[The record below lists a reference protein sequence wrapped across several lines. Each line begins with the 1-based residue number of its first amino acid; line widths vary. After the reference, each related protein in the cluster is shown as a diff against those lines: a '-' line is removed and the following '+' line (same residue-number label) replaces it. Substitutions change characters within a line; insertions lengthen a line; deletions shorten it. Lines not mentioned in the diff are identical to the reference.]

1 MNVKDLAKL
10 VSDSK
15 SRETNSI
22 LEQVKADALAG
33 ESVSNI
39 SEEYD
44 AIIANN
50 LKELGYTVSYN
61 RAVDRYEIS
70 GWR

>member
-15 SRETNSI
+15 SSETNAI
-22 LEQVKADALAG
+22 LEQVKADALKG
-33 ESVSNI
+33 ESVSNV

-44 AIIANN
+44 AIVANN